1 MTGGIS
7 TAHCGA
13 LSALVEPDW
22 TLEALLLREQTTD
35 SLSFR
40 RFEMSRRTESISSIA
55 VVYSERDFSSFIQNC
70 DFLTDNDAITVA
82 VKSFNELLTFKVGLI
97 TF

>member
-1 MTGGIS
+1 
-7 TAHCGA
+7 
-13 LSALVEPDW
+13 
-22 TLEALLLREQTTD
+22 
-35 SLSFR
+35 
-40 RFEMSRRTESISSIA
+40 MSRRTESISSIA

-97 TF
+97 TFQKILQLRWLDFDELYESEEGF